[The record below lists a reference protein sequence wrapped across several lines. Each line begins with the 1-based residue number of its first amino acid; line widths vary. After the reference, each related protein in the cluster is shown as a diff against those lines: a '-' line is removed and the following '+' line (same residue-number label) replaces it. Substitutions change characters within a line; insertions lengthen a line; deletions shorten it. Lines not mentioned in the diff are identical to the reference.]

1 MWYSVLMNPFD
12 NGPGS
17 MVKAFL
23 LSILFATAGA
33 TVVWAGSVTGI
44 DAASLAKDGIAAYNR
59 ADYAAA
65 IKLLEQRACMTPEDP
80 IVYYYLGNSYLHNKQ
95 TDKAAHM
102 YSACVRLSPGSQA
115 GKYALGALETL
126 SASSRSGEETA
137 QTSTQ
142 IEPEA
147 VQAAKDSLMS
157 TQALDKNFND
167 AVKQIKSHRVSLQV
181 KIDNV
186 WQRMQDEL
194 QSMNQRNTP
203 NYATEMERVRREA
216 ENTVADLQT
225 RQLRLENRLLAPTK
239 IDARAIPQMPQERP
253 DDAKTALGALMEYFK
268 AEKPFDPFGTDITP
282 EVTAKFMTVKDVFGE
297 LSTYQ
302 PATRK
307 MAKQVFLQ
315 LKSTIESKQDQL
327 DQQLFQTRANLIK
340 DVLDLL
346 ASESPSVAMYKHM
359 TAEYHASAAR
369 VPRADNYNNLTQTEQ
384 EVSRTVEL
392 AKKRIKELQESYY
405 KGVDAA
411 IAGAK
416 EKVGGMVAQV
426 GQMNS
431 QLRRPSG
438 NIQLVPLGTD
448 MYVRN
453 YVNFGDRPELALPAD
468 APASSTSQLKAA
480 AKKLPERRS
489 GSVKRHAGSQ

>member
-17 MVKAFL
+17 MVKNFL
-23 LSILFATAGA
+23 LSLLLASTGA
-33 TVVWAGSVTGI
+33 AAAWAGSVTGM
-44 DAASLAKDGIAAYNR
+44 DASSLAKDGIAAYNR
-59 ADYAAA
+59 ADYAVA
-65 IKLLEQRACMTPEDP
+65 IKLLEERACLAPEDP

-95 TDKAAHM
+95 PEKAAHV

-115 GKYALGALETL
+115 GKYALSALETL
-126 SASSRSGEETA
+126 SASSRSSEEAA
-137 QTSTQ
+137 QSSAQ
-142 IEPEA
+142 IEPGA
-147 VQAAKDSLMS
+147 VEAAKDSLMS
-157 TQALDKNFND
+157 TQALDKSINE

-186 WQRMQDEL
+186 WQHMQDEL
-194 QSMNQRNTP
+194 QSMNQKNTP
-203 NYATEMERVRREA
+203 NYAAEMERVRREA

-225 RQLRLENRLLAPTK
+225 RQLRLESRLLAPTK
-239 IDARAIPQMPQERP
+239 IDARAIPQVPQERP
-253 DDAKTALGALMEYFK
+253 DDAKTALGSLMEYFK
-268 AEKPFDPFGTDITP
+268 AERPFDPFGADITP

-327 DQQLFQTRANLIK
+327 DQQLYQARANLIK
-340 DVLDLL
+340 DILDLL
-346 ASESPSVAMYKHM
+346 SSENPSVAMYKHM

-405 KGVDAA
+405 RGVDSA

-431 QLRRPSG
+431 QLKRPSG

-453 YVNFGDRPELALPAD
+453 YVNFGERPELALPVS
-468 APASSTSQLKAA
+468 APPNSASQLRAA
-480 AKKLPERRS
+480 AKKLPEKRS
-489 GSVKRHAGSQ
+489 GSAKPRTGSQ